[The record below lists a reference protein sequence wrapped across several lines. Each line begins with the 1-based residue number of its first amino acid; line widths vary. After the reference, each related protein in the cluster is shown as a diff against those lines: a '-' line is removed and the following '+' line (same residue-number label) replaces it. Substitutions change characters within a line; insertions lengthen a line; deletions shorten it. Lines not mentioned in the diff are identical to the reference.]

1 MVTATTQ
8 RSDDADATRW
18 NRDDIEPRIVHVLA
32 RKMARRGHGGY
43 GARSVA
49 EVTAQLTALFAHEGL
64 RDVSISSLA
73 RMTGGASKE
82 QFAFTLSHA
91 ASPAPERLVLRMDPW
106 MGIVETCRGRE
117 AQLLA
122 AFADTVPVP
131 PLRFVDADGEHLGQP
146 GLITGMVAGTTAP
159 TDVAAKAV
167 TGVGIRFEHWIAR
180 LAPQFVANL
189 ARIHAFDWR
198 RAELSYFDAPAA
210 GTCQAA
216 LRQVNWWARVW
227 RQDLVEPEPLVTLVE
242 RWLRENAP
250 VCAQPVVVHGD
261 YRIGNFMFVEPSGDF
276 SAVLDW
282 ELAHLGDFHEDL
294 AWSVQRLFGTPR
306 EDGEL
311 LISGL
316 MTRADFFERYAQ
328 AAGVTINPDTIRYY
342 EILNAWKYIIIN
354 NSSACRA
361 ALESQSHQD
370 LVLTWMAFGSAVF
383 MAQLDELLGAAC
395 A

>member
-1 MVTATTQ
+1 MSITQ
-8 RSDDADATRW
+8 QVAVNAHWDR
-18 NRDDIEPRIVHVLA
+18 NDIESRVAHVLA
-32 RKMARRGHGGY
+32 RKMGRRASGAY
-43 GARSVA
+43 SARSELQVM
-49 EVTAQLTALFAHEGL
+49 AQLAALFAHEGL
-64 RDVSISSLA
+64 RGVRISELA

-82 QFAFTLSHA
+82 QFAFTLRHDDA
-91 ASPAPERLVLRMDPW
+91 AEAERLVLRMDPW

-117 AQLLA
+117 AQLLK
-122 AFADTVPVP
+122 AFAGVVPVP

-146 GLITGMVAGTTAP
+146 GLIMRMVAGNTAP
-159 TDVAAKAV
+159 SDITAKVV
-167 TGVGIRFEHWIAR
+167 TGVGIRFEHWIPK
-180 LAPQFVANL
+180 LAPQFIDNL
-189 ARIHAFDWR
+189 ARIHGFDWR

-210 GTCQAA
+210 GTTQAA

-227 RQDLVEPEPLVTLVE
+227 QQDLVEADPLVTVVE

-282 ELAHLGDFHEDL
+282 ELAHIGDFHEDL

-306 EDGEL
+306 ADGEL

-316 MTRADFFERYAQ
+316 LPRAEFFRRYTQ
-328 AAGVTINPDTIRYY
+328 ATAVAINLDTIRYY
-342 EILNAWKYIIIN
+342 EILNAWKCIIIN
-354 NSSACRA
+354 NASACRA
-361 ALESQSHQD
+361 ARESHSHQD

-383 MAQLDELLGAAC
+383 MAEIDELLRDAQI
-395 A
+395 

>member
-1 MVTATTQ
+1 MSGP
-8 RSDDADATRW
+8 RADARW
-18 NRDDIEPRIVHVLA
+18 DRDDIEARIVHVLA
-32 RKMARRGHGGY
+32 RKMARRDQGGY
-43 GARSVA
+43 SARTSA
-49 EVTAQLTALFAHEGL
+49 EVTAQLEALFAHEGL
-64 RDVSISSLA
+64 REVRITELA

-82 QFAFTLSHA
+82 QFAFTLRHA
-91 ASPAPERLVLRMDPW
+91 DVARPERLVLRMDPW

-117 AQLLA
+117 AQLLK
-122 AFADTVPVP
+122 AFSGVVPVP

-146 GLITGMVAGTTAP
+146 GLITQWVAGNTAP
-159 TDVAAKAV
+159 SDVAARAV

-180 LAPQFVANL
+180 LAPQFVDNL

-198 RAELSYFDAPAA
+198 AADLPWFDAPAA
-210 GTCQAA
+210 NSTQAA

-227 RQDLVEPEPLVTLVE
+227 QQDLVEPDPLVTMVE
-242 RWLRENAP
+242 RWLREHAP

-261 YRIGNFMFVEPSGDF
+261 YRIGNFMFVEPGGEF

-306 EDGEL
+306 ADGEL

-316 MTRADFFERYAQ
+316 LPRDEFFERYAE
-328 AAGVTINPDTIRYY
+328 AAGVSIDPETIRYY
-342 EILNAWKYIIIN
+342 EILNAWKCIIIN
-354 NSSACRA
+354 NASACCA
-361 ALESQSHQD
+361 ARESQSHQD

-383 MAQLDELLGAAC
+383 MAQLNELLEGVSA
-395 A
+395 

>member
-1 MVTATTQ
+1 MNLPQGTAT
-8 RSDDADATRW
+8 DARW
-18 NRDDIEPRIVHVLA
+18 GRDDIETRIAHVLA
-32 RKMARRGHGGY
+32 RKMARRDQGAY
-43 GARSVA
+43 RARSDA
-49 EVTAQLTALFAHEGL
+49 QVTAQLEALFAHQGL
-64 RDVSISSLA
+64 RGVNVSQLA

-82 QFAFTLSHA
+82 QFAFTLEHEG
-91 ASPAPERLVLRMDPW
+91 ASAPERLVLRMDPW

-122 AFADTVPVP
+122 AFAGVVPVP

-146 GLITGMVAGTTAP
+146 GLITRFVPGSTAP

-167 TGVGIRFEHWIAR
+167 TGVGIRFEHWIPQ
-180 LAPQFVANL
+180 LAPQFVDNL

-198 RAELSYFDAPAA
+198 QAALSYFDAPTP
-210 GTCQAA
+210 GTPQAA

-227 RQDLVEPEPLVTLVE
+227 QQDLVEAEPLVTMVE

-250 VCAQPVVVHGD
+250 VCARPVVVHGD
-261 YRIGNFMFVEPSGDF
+261 YRIGNFMFVEPSGAF

-282 ELAHLGDFHEDL
+282 ELAHIGDFHEDL
-294 AWSVQRLFGTPR
+294 AWCVQRLFGTPR

-316 MTRADFFERYAQ
+316 LPRQEFFSRYSQ
-328 AAGVTINPDTIRYY
+328 VAGVEINLDTIRYY
-342 EILNAWKYIIIN
+342 EILNAWKCIIIN
-354 NSSACRA
+354 NSSACCA
-361 ALESQSHQD
+361 AREQQSHQD

-383 MAQLDELLGAAC
+383 MAQLDELMADL
-395 A
+395 